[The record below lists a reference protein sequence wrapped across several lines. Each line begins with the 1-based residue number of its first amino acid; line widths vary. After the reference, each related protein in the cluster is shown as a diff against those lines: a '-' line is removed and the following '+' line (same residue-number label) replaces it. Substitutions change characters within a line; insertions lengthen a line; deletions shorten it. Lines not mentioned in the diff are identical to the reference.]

1 MMRLPLATVAVACS
15 LALSA
20 PGAFAL
26 EFSAKQTTRNGAQ
39 SMSGKIYFQS
49 DRWRV
54 EMASPDGL
62 KVAIHRLDRLV
73 TWLLL
78 PDRKYVEMPL
88 RIDQLPQVAPKI
100 PGEVERTRVGT
111 DLVGGRKTEKYRVA
125 LDLNGQKQVLYQ
137 WVAPDIQFSMKL
149 ASLDGSWESAF
160 DHVVFDRQSPHLFEL
175 PAGYTK
181 VPIQR

>member
-1 MMRLPLATVAVACS
+1 MPLLWSLITVGGALWLSVAS
-15 LALSA
+15 
-20 PGAFAL
+20 AFAL
-26 EFSAKQTTRNGAQ
+26 EFSAKQTTRTGAQ

-62 KVAIHRLDRLV
+62 KVAIHRLDKLV

-160 DHVVFDRQSPHLFEL
+160 DHVAFNRQPPHLFEL

-181 VPIQR
+181 VPMQR

>member
-1 MMRLPLATVAVACS
+1 MQRPWSVLTVGC
-15 LALSA
+15 ALWLSVSS
-20 PGAFAL
+20 AFAL
-26 EFSAKQTTRNGAQ
+26 EFSAEQTTRKGAQ

-54 EMASPDGL
+54 EMASPDGP
-62 KVAIHRLDRLV
+62 KVAIHRLDKAV

-78 PDRKYVEMPL
+78 PNQTYVEMPL

-100 PGEVERTRVGT
+100 PGEVERVRVGT
-111 DLVGGRKTEKYRVA
+111 DLVGGRKTEKYRVT
-125 LDLNGQKQVLYQ
+125 LDLNGRKQVLYQ
-137 WVAPDIQFSMKL
+137 WVAPDVQFSMKL

-160 DHVVFDRQSPHLFEL
+160 DHIAFDRQPPHLFEV

-181 VPIQR
+181 VPMQR

>member
-1 MMRLPLATVAVACS
+1 MQRLCLVLTIGG
-15 LALSA
+15 ALWLSVS
-20 PGAFAL
+20 PAFAL
-26 EFSAKQTTRNGAQ
+26 EFSAEQTTRKGAQ

-54 EMASPDGL
+54 EMASPDGP
-62 KVAIHRLDRLV
+62 KVAIHRLDKAV

-78 PDRKYVEMPL
+78 PNQTYVEMPL

-111 DLVGGRKTEKYRVA
+111 DLVGGRKTEKYRVT
-125 LDLNGQKQVLYQ
+125 LDLNGRKQVLYQ
-137 WVAPDIQFSMKL
+137 WVAPDVQFSMKL

-160 DHVVFDRQSPHLFEL
+160 DRVAFDHQPPHLFEV

-181 VPIQR
+181 VPMQR

>member
-1 MMRLPLATVAVACS
+1 MQRLWSILIAGG
-15 LALSA
+15 ALWLSVSS
-20 PGAFAL
+20 AFAL
-26 EFSAKQTTRNGAQ
+26 EFSAEQTTRKGAQ

-54 EMASPDGL
+54 EMASPDGP
-62 KVAIHRLDRLV
+62 KVAIHRLDKAV

-78 PDRKYVEMPL
+78 PNRTYVEMPL

-111 DLVGGRKTEKYRVA
+111 DLVGGRKTEKYRVT
-125 LDLNGQKQVLYQ
+125 LDLNGRKQLLYQ

-160 DHVVFDRQSPHLFEL
+160 DHVAFDHQPPHLFEV

-181 VPIQR
+181 VPMQR

>member
-1 MMRLPLATVAVACS
+1 MRRLWSVLTVGS
-15 LALSA
+15 ALWLSVSS
-20 PGAFAL
+20 AFAL
-26 EFSAKQTTRNGAQ
+26 EFSAKQTTRTGTQ

-62 KVAIHRLDRLV
+62 KVAIHRLDKLV

-125 LDLNGQKQVLYQ
+125 LDLNGQKQVLHQ

-160 DHVVFDRQSPHLFEL
+160 DQVAFNRQPPHLFEL

-181 VPIQR
+181 VPMQR

>member
-1 MMRLPLATVAVACS
+1 MPLLWSLITVGG
-15 LALSA
+15 ALWLSVSS
-20 PGAFAL
+20 AFAL
-26 EFSAKQTTRNGAQ
+26 EFSAKQTTRTGAQ

-62 KVAIHRLDRLV
+62 KVAIHRLDKLV

-160 DHVVFDRQSPHLFEL
+160 DHVAFNRQPPHLFEL

-181 VPIQR
+181 VPMQR